1 MRTTTTSRSVLTA
14 VPASP
19 LLRRGSLNRLAI
31 GAAAVGILGAV
42 AAAAVTTSTPGADA
56 APDPCTAA
64 GLASTASG
72 VLSQAGG
79 FLSNHPETNEVLTS
93 AATMPPDQAKSSVQ
107 GYFVGHLDQ
116 LTTLQGIAQP
126 LTDLKSQCGIAVSP
140 TQLATLLETVS
151 K

>member
-1 MRTTTTSRSVLTA
+1 MRTTRTSR
-14 VPASP
+14 
-19 LLRRGSLNRLAI
+19 LAL

-42 AAAAVTTSTPGADA
+42 AASTYGTSTPADA
-56 APDPCTAA
+56 APPACTAA

-72 VLSQAGG
+72 VLNQAGG
-79 FLSNHPETNEVLTS
+79 FLHDHPETNDVLTN
-93 AATMPPDQAKSSVQ
+93 AATMSPDQAKSSVQ
-107 GYFVGHLDQ
+107 GYFIGHLDQ